1 MSLTQAKAQAQDAL
15 DRFISTFERN
25 ANHCAPSTVVAQ
37 FADTFIA
44 AGPSGSMAVR
54 ASDFASALAMRKQL
68 FAKAGCKS
76 SKLVSKKETL
86 LGDRFAVLDTC
97 WRFEFAPENGSAWDV
112 ETRSSFFLDLGDDL
126 RVDDPKI
133 LVYAACQDILK
144 LLKEREISQQ
154 ANAPAPPHG

>member
-1 MSLTQAKAQAQDAL
+1 MSLTQAQDAL
-15 DRFISTFERN
+15 DRFIANFGHN
-25 ANHCAPSTVVAQ
+25 ANHGSPSAVVAQ

-68 FAKAGCKS
+68 FAKAGYKS

-97 WRFEFAPENGSAWDV
+97 WRFEFTPENGSAWDV
-112 ETRSSFFLDLGDDL
+112 ETRSSFFLDMGGEM
-126 RVDDPKI
+126 RGADPKI
-133 LVYAACQDILK
+133 LVYAAHQDILK
-144 LLKEREISQQ
+144 LLKEHEISSQSD
-154 ANAPAPPHG
+154 APARPQG